1 MRTACSALTLVLL
14 ALVLGACGGESSEEK
29 AQSTVCDAR
38 ADIGTQVDK
47 LKGLTP
53 ATITT
58 DAVTQSLDAIQ
69 KDLQDIAG
77 AQGDLSDDRRS
88 EVEAANKA
96 FTSSVKTIA
105 SDVVTS
111 LSAADAKTALVSA
124 MQSLGDAYEKAFT
137 PVKCS

>member
-14 ALVLGACGGESSEEK
+14 ALVLGACGESSEDK

-53 ATITT
+53 ATVTT
-58 DAVTQSLDAIQ
+58 DAVSESLDAIK

-96 FTSSVKTIA
+96 FTSSVQTIA
-105 SDVVTS
+105 SDVVSS
-111 LSAADAKTALVSA
+111 LSAADAKTALVTA
-124 MQSLGDAYEKAFT
+124 LQSLGDAYEKAFT
-137 PVKCS
+137 PVNCS